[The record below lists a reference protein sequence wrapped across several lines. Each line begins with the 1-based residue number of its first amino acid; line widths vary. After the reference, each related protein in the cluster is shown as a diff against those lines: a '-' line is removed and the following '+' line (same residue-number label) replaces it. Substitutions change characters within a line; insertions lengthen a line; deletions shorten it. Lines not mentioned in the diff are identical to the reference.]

1 MERIGKSLK
10 INEEEV
16 MNELPLESTDRT
28 IKLFNMLYDS
38 AVSFMKSHSLK
49 LSMPEESVSRAL
61 IEGKSYSFCLSIS
74 ITQPFFPRLC
84 LFD

>member
-10 INEEEV
+10 VNEQEV

-49 LSMPEESVSRAL
+49 LSMPEESISRAL
-61 IEGKSYSFCLSIS
+61 IEGKAFA
-74 ITQPFFPRLC
+74 
-84 LFD
+84 

>member
-10 INEEEV
+10 VSEEMM
-16 MNELPLESTDRT
+16 MNELPRENSERA

-49 LSMPEESVSRAL
+49 LSMPESSISRSL
-61 IEGKSYSFCLSIS
+61 VEGKS
-74 ITQPFFPRLC
+74 
-84 LFD
+84 